1 MKFGHSV
8 EYNMRNIF
16 PWWRNYSETLF
27 SKIKIEL
34 LSASIADHLPVP
46 LVSLPHYSYDFQEK
60 HFI

>member
-46 LVSLPHYSYDFQEK
+46 LVSLPHYSYDF
-60 HFI
+60 